1 MITKAQL
8 NDEDLIQKHLAN
20 NPNVCFET
28 LYNRYVSKVYR
39 RCLSLTKD
47 NEKAQDF
54 TQDIFMRTFERLDR
68 FEAKSSFSTW
78 LYSISFNYCM
88 DQIKKANR
96 LSMTSLE
103 DHHADQLADQHDLDA
118 WEEQAQL
125 LNQTLQG
132 LSPKDASI
140 LQMKYQQGLNIHQIS
155 QQLNLNQSAV
165 KMRLK
170 RSREKARQY
179 YQARL
184 DH

>member
-8 NDEDLIQKHLAN
+8 NDEDLIQKHLAH
-20 NPNVCFET
+20 NPNLCFET

-39 RCLSLTKD
+39 RCLSLIKD
-47 NEKAQDF
+47 HEKAQDF
-54 TQDIFMRTFERLDR
+54 TQDIFMRTFERLNR

-96 LSMTSLE
+96 LSMTCLE
-103 DHHADQLADQHDLDA
+103 DHHADQLADEVEGDD
-118 WEEQAQL
+118 WEERAQL
-125 LNQTLQG
+125 LSQTLQG
-132 LSPKDASI
+132 LAPKEASL
-140 LQMKYQQGLNIHQIS
+140 LQMKYQQGLNIQQIG

-165 KMRLK
+165 KMRLQ
-170 RSREKARQY
+170 RSRQKARQY
-179 YQARL
+179 YCARL